1 MWTISCAHLIDSLG
15 SRGACEARRF
25 AWSHQTG
32 FSLKLGVLS
41 AFLLT
46 SGMALAEPQFIDRSG
61 DLPIE
66 HIYAG
71 GWEHFV
77 GGGVAL
83 FDCNGDGRI
92 DLFAAGGDRPASL
105 LVNISEP
112 DGALAFKVGKTPTI
126 LDTTGAYPLDIDSDG
141 VMDLMVLRNG
151 ANQLLR
157 GTSDCHFE
165 DATAALTL
173 PQDERWS
180 TAFSALWE
188 PGQTLPTLAIG
199 NYVDATDP
207 KGPFGT
213 CDTNWLIRPEGATY
227 GAPLSLDPGFCPLSM
242 LFSDWRRDGHPLLRV
257 SNDRQYYVRDGYE
270 QMWSLDP
277 VKEWGAAE
285 GWASLRLWGMGIAS
299 QDVTGDGLP
308 DVMLTSMGDQMLMAN
323 TGAGF
328 ATVPYA
334 TGTFA
339 HKPYLPGDGRPST
352 GWHAEFG
359 DMDND
364 GLVDLF
370 IAKGNVDQMPG
381 MAMEDPN
388 NLLMQS
394 GDGTF
399 EEKGDVAGIAT
410 TARGR
415 GAGLVDLN
423 NDGLLD
429 IVVINRRAP
438 LEIWQNATQD
448 SGNWLALDLH
458 QNGANPRAVGAFVEL
473 RIGGRVQT
481 KELTIGGGHVS
492 GQAAP
497 LHFGLGTASEAEV
510 RVIWPDQT
518 ATPWRVIRANQQ
530 TRITK
535 NTP

>member
-1 MWTISCAHLIDSLG
+1 MSCRPFIDSPDSHGISLAWRAWRDTTSGISLKFAVLAAGFLG
-15 SRGACEARRF
+15 S
-25 AWSHQTG
+25 
-32 FSLKLGVLS
+32 GV
-41 AFLLT
+41 
-46 SGMALAEPQFIDRSG
+46 ALADPQFIDRSG
-61 DLPIE
+61 DLPLQ
-66 HIYAG
+66 HIYSG

-83 FDCNGDGRI
+83 FDCNGDRLP
-92 DLFAAGGDRPASL
+92 DVFAAGGDSPANL

-112 DGALAFKVGKTPTI
+112 GGAIAFKDGHAPVI
-126 LDTTGAYPLDIDSDG
+126 LGTTGAYPLDIDSDG
-141 VMDLMVLRNG
+141 LMDLMVLRNG

-157 GTSDCHFE
+157 GTGDCRFK
-165 DATAALTL
+165 DATAALNL
-173 PQDERWS
+173 PTYTRWS
-180 TAFSALWE
+180 TAFAAMWQPDQS
-188 PGQTLPTLAIG
+188 LPTLAIG
-199 NYVDATDP
+199 NYVDATNPD
-207 KGPFGT
+207 GPFGT
-213 CDTNWLIRPEGATY
+213 CDTNWLIRPGEKGYAT
-227 GAPLSLDPGFCPLSM
+227 PLPLDPGYCPLSM
-242 LFSDWRRDGHPLLRV
+242 LFSDWQRDGHPLLRI
-257 SNDRQYYVRDGYE
+257 SNDRQYYVRNGYE

-285 GWASLRLWGMGIAS
+285 GWTPMRLWGMGIAS
-299 QDVTGDGLP
+299 QDITGDGLP

-328 ATVPYA
+328 ATVPYT

-388 NLLMQS
+388 NLLMQRP
-394 GDGTF
+394 DGTF

-410 TARGR
+410 TARSR

-429 IVVINRRAP
+429 IVVNNRRAP
-438 LEIWQNATQD
+438 LEIWQNATEGA
-448 SGNWLALDLH
+448 GNWLAVDLH
-458 QNGANPRAVGAFVEL
+458 QQGVNPRAVGAFVEL
-473 RIGGRVQT
+473 RIGERVQT

-497 LHFGLGTASEAEV
+497 LHFGLGSASEAEV

-518 ATPWRVIRANQQ
+518 ATAWTAIRANQR

-535 NTP
+535 STSP